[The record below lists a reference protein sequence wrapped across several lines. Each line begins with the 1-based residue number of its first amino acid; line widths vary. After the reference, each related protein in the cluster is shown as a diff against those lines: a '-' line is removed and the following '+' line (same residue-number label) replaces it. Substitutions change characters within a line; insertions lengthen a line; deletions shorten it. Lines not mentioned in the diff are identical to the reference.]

1 MIWSLAFRY
10 LKKKTIWIA
19 SATPRNRDI
28 KLEVQQALPDIVQ
41 ADDVM
46 RGRWAD
52 LERWWADCRQVWSSR
67 CQGSRSEQSEWQDR
81 NHNWSAEAF
90 FSAMLTLRRSTT
102 WRQKGSEKEKKLLFS
117 PLQNNH
123 DSSIFC
129 GWSGKQYCTSQWLSV
144 SNTSSM
150 MLSSGMCLGC
160 ILIGCSSCREPNL
173 MVTLHIFHFISHQTV
188 LSTHRVKYI
197 IITEEFTLH
206 TV

>member
-10 LKKKTIWIA
+10 FKKKTIWIA

-102 WRQKGSEKEKKLLFS
+102 WRQKGSEKKKNCFFLPFKITMTVPS
-117 PLQNNH
+117 FVVDQVNNIAPVS
-123 DSSIFC
+123 DYLYQTPAAWC
-129 GWSGKQYCTSQWLSV
+129 SV
-144 SNTSSM
+144 Q
-150 MLSSGMCLGC
+150 GC
-160 ILIGCSSCREPNL
+160 VWGVYL
-173 MVTLHIFHFISHQTV
+173 
-188 LSTHRVKYI
+188 
-197 IITEEFTLH
+197 
-206 TV
+206 